1 MRVLKVEKDPLIS
14 QESSIIMT
22 LGETKWLKEVLK
34 SWKSVEMFL
43 LKDST
48 VEEVV
53 KRLEQEEEEDLEEEI
68 DLLEIRL
75 LHLLKDKNEWY
86 ETQVH
91 SRLLFLS

>member
-1 MRVLKVEKDPLIS
+1 M
-14 QESSIIMT
+14 
-22 LGETKWLKEVLK
+22 K
-34 SWKSVEMFL
+34 SLKSVEMFL

-75 LHLLKDKNEWY
+75 LHLLKDKNE
-86 ETQVH
+86 
-91 SRLLFLS
+91 